1 MDLGEYDLYYI
12 IGGVY
17 MFIGLISFE
26 WAWAQVKP
34 LRK

>member
-1 MDLGEYDLYYI
+1 MDKGDYDLYFI

-26 WAWAQVKP
+26 WAWA
-34 LRK
+34 